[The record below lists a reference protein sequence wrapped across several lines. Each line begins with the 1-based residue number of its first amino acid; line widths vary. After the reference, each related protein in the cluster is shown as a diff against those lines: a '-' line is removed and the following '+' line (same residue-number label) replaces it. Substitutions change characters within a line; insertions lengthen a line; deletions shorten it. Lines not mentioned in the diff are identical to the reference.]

1 MYNVKSGNIMAVL
14 ESPEHL
20 RSDEAGE
27 RTVQ

>member
-20 RSDEAGE
+20 RTDEAGQQ
-27 RTVQ
+27 TVQ